1 VPRSRIC
8 GGKAAGGFQLASL
21 GGQAASPGASVYHA
35 TKWGVEGFLEEV
47 APFGIGCTL
56 IEPGSART
64 DFTHRNALL
73 ASELEAYDI
82 SPSRM
87 LNRIV
92 ADRSQL
98 APGDPINGQD
108 HDRQC

>member
-1 VPRSRIC
+1 MGI
-8 GGKAAGGFQLASL
+8 
-21 GGQAASPGASVYHA
+21 
-35 TKWGVEGFLEEV
+35 EGFLEEV

-56 IEPGSART
+56 VEPGSART
-64 DFTHRNALL
+64 DFSHRNALL
-73 ASELEAYDI
+73 ASALEAYDI

-98 APGDPINGQD
+98 APGDPIKMAKIMIASVEEEPALMRIAGQCPPMHNEPD
-108 HDRQC
+108 SRF